1 MAVSLNTTTTF
12 RMHDIHEPSEKQ
24 LKIDTALIATIEKKY
39 HNPITIDWLL
49 SVCHANPNAKNRH
62 GIPVLLL
69 AIQQEQL
76 GTVQLLAR
84 NKADIN
90 SQESTAPLMQSC
102 YQGNQEITKTL
113 LMAKANANITTKY
126 GHTALMD
133 AALNGDIS
141 IIGLLLEHGANPYA
155 HNKERKT
162 AYDFLT
168 PEHENTAA
176 IIALLDQY
184 KIKTA
189 HTQNQELTV

>member
-1 MAVSLNTTTTF
+1 MILSLNVTTAVS
-12 RMHDIHEPSEKQ
+12 MHYMHQDQKQQ
-24 LKIDTALIATIEKKY
+24 LKIDAALIATIEQKY

-49 SVCHANPNAKNRH
+49 SACNADPNAKNTH

-76 GTVQLLAR
+76 GTVQLLVTQ
-84 NKADIN
+84 KADIN

-141 IIGLLLEHGANPYA
+141 IIVLLLEHGANPYA

-189 HTQNQELTV
+189 RTQNQELTV